1 MSLHDRLND
10 YAWFVRSSLVRHRYH
25 QSPESQ
31 ATIVVVPGIY
41 EGTAQLEPVVRTLS
55 NAGYA
60 IVRVKNSRC
69 SRKPRMF
76 WRESSP
82 TRQKKSM
89 VPSSSSHTRKAGS

>member
-60 IVRVKNSRC
+60 IVRVKELAMLTQTTDVLARIVADAA
-69 SRKPRMF
+69 
-76 WRESSP
+76 E
-82 TRQKKSM
+82 KSM